1 MIASSILLAWI
12 SYLLGEFFHVSGVI
26 ATVTTGL
33 IASWY
38 QHTVFNAAIR
48 MRGTSF
54 WTVLIFMME
63 ASVFILIGLSLR
75 DVVERAG
82 GFGTVVE
89 TMGLPVFLILIA
101 LIVSRFVWVFAC
113 DYIIRLCNMLGFNGA
128 RPIGLGGAVVVSWAG
143 VRGVVT
149 LALALSLPAAF
160 PSRDLILVTAFA
172 VIAGTVLVQGTT
184 LGRIITWV
192 KLPETESE
200 RAKLTMSQ
208 AEAAMAQ
215 VQLTTIEALAYDE
228 AGNLVH
234 PQLLARYQKRAT
246 AIIDYAE
253 RTEEYMPMLHAHFDA
268 VLEIVAAGRG
278 ELLRLHR
285 IGDIDDETL
294 HELERDLDLEE
305 LSAISAKS

>member
-1 MIASSILLAWI
+1 
-12 SYLLGEFFHVSGVI
+12 
-26 ATVTTGL
+26 
-33 IASWY
+33 
-38 QHTVFNAAIR
+38 
-48 MRGTSF
+48 
-54 WTVLIFMME
+54 
-63 ASVFILIGLSLR
+63 
-75 DVVERAG
+75 
-82 GFGTVVE
+82 
-89 TMGLPVFLILIA
+89 MG
-101 LIVSRFVWVFAC
+101 
-113 DYIIRLCNMLGFNGA
+113 
-128 RPIGLGGAVVVSWAG
+128 G

-234 PQLLARYQKRAT
+234 PQLLARYQKGNGDHRLC
-246 AIIDYAE
+246 
-253 RTEEYMPMLHAHFDA
+253 RTHRRIHADA
-268 VLEIVAAGRG
+268 SCSFRRRPRDCGGWPR